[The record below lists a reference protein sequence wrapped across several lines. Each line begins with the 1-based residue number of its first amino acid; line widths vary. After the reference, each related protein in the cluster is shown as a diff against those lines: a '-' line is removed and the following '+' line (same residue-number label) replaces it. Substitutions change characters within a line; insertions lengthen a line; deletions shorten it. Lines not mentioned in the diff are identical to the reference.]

1 LSDGR
6 RTGVLLVQLGTPRSP
21 TPRDVRAYL
30 REFLGDPRVLDLPA
44 VGRWML
50 LNLVIL
56 PFRPRRSAAAYSQIW
71 LAEGSPLRL
80 HSRRLADEVAA
91 ELGSEYILRLAMRY
105 GEPSLAQAVRELRE
119 ADVSR
124 IRVIPLFPQY
134 AASTNGSVQQRVME
148 LAGEEWIVPALE
160 FVPDFATHPGFIE
173 AAADTA
179 RQRMA
184 GFRPD
189 HVLFSY
195 HGLPERQIRRGDPSG
210 THCLER
216 DDCCREL
223 GPKNRSCYRAQC
235 AATTRA
241 LAEALDLPSESIS
254 MSFQSRLGRTPWIG
268 PYTDHVLPELA
279 ARGVKRLAVLCPSFV
294 ADCLETLEE
303 VGIRGRAQWRE
314 AGGDELLLVPC
325 VNAHPRFVSAIADLA
340 RERPHS

>member
-1 LSDGR
+1 MSDAR

-44 VGRWML
+44 LGRWLL

-56 PFRPRRSAAAYSQIW
+56 PFRPRRSAEAYAQIW
-71 LAEGSPLRL
+71 LAEGSPLLL
-80 HSRRLADEVAA
+80 HSRRLASGVAA
-91 ELGSEYILRLAMRY
+91 ELGPEYVVRLAMRY
-105 GEPSLAQAVRELRE
+105 GEPSLEQALAELRD
-119 ADVSR
+119 ADVA
-124 IRVIPLFPQY
+124 RVRVVPLFPQY

-148 LAGEEWIVPALE
+148 LAGSEWYVPALE
-160 FVPDFATHPGFIE
+160 FVPDFPTHPGFVE
-173 AAADTA
+173 AAADVA

-195 HGLPERQIRRGDPSG
+195 HGLPERQIRRGDPTGS
-210 THCLER
+210 HCLER
-216 DDCCREL
+216 DDCCRAL
-223 GPKNRSCYRAQC
+223 GPENRSCYRAQC

-241 LAEALDLPSESIS
+241 LAEALDLPPESFS
-254 MSFQSRLGRTPWIG
+254 MSFQSRLGRTPWIR
-268 PYTDHVLPELA
+268 PFTDEVLPELA
-279 ARGVKRLAVLCPSFV
+279 ASGVKRLAVLCPSFV

-303 VGIRGRAQWRE
+303 IGIRARAQWRE

-325 VNAHPRFVSAIADLA
+325 VNSHPRFVSAVAELA
-340 RERPHS
+340 RG

>member
-1 LSDGR
+1 VSDSR

-21 TPRDVRAYL
+21 TPRDVRSYL
-30 REFLGDPRVLDLPA
+30 RDFLGDPRVLDMPA
-44 VGRWML
+44 LGRWLL
-50 LNLVIL
+50 LNLIIL

-71 LAEGSPLRL
+71 LAEGSPLLL
-80 HSRRLADEVAA
+80 HSQRLADQVAA
-91 ELGSEYILRLAMRY
+91 ELGSDYLVRLGMRY
-105 GEPSLAQAVRELRE
+105 GEPSLEQAFAELRD
-119 ADVSR
+119 ADVAR
-124 IRVIPLFPQY
+124 IRVVPLFPQY

-148 LAGEEWIVPALE
+148 LAANEWFVPALE

-173 AAADTA
+173 AAADVA

-195 HGLPERQIRRGDPSG
+195 HGLPERQIRKGDKG
-210 THCLER
+210 GNHCLVR

-223 GPKNRSCYRAQC
+223 GPNNRSCYRAQC

-241 LAEALDLPSESIS
+241 LAEALDLPGESIS
-254 MSFQSRLGRTPWIG
+254 MSFQSRLGRTPWIR
-268 PYTDHVLPELA
+268 PFTDHVLPELA
-279 ARGVKRLAVLCPSFV
+279 ASGVKRLAVLCPSFV

-303 VGIRGRAQWRE
+303 IGIRARAQWQE

-325 VNAHPRFVSAIADLA
+325 VNSHPRFVTGVADLV
-340 RERPHS
+340 RGRP